1 MTDASPARI
10 PPMAKF
16 RFVTL
21 LCIALGI
28 NATAQ
33 PSEGAVSQNS
43 QAGVEFLEKNRT
55 RDGVITL
62 ANGLQYEV
70 LRRGDGATP
79 ESQDTVVIHFQGT
92 LVDGRVFDTT
102 YVRSSAAMISLND
115 TLAGLSEGLA
125 LMREGAKY
133 HFVLPPD
140 LAYGTEAPNEVIG
153 PNSTLIY
160 EIELLQV
167 LGPVRNIFFAAAR
180 NLEEGQRFL
189 EENGRKPDVIT
200 LDSGLQYK
208 IHRPGNGPLP
218 KKNGRVTVHYA
229 GRFINGAEFDSS
241 YARNETSRFRVNRVI
256 PGWTEALRM
265 MPEGAYWEIYVP
277 AELAYGLK
285 GFPPLVPTNTV
296 LIFTIEM
303 IKAR

>member
-1 MTDASPARI
+1 MARYCFAI
-10 PPMAKF
+10 
-16 RFVTL
+16 T

-28 NATAQ
+28 NAKAQ
-33 PSEGAVSQNS
+33 LSEDAVSQNS
-43 QAGVEFLEKNRT
+43 LAGVEFLEENRA
-55 RDGVITL
+55 REGVITL
-62 ANGLQYEV
+62 ASGLQYEV
-70 LRRGDGATP
+70 LRRGDGDRP
-79 ESQDTVVIHFQGT
+79 ESQNTVVANFRGT
-92 LVDGRVFDTT
+92 LVDGTVFDTT
-102 YVRSSAAMISLND
+102 YVRSTAATISLND

-133 HFVLPPD
+133 RFVLPPE
-140 LAYGTEAPNEVIG
+140 LAYGTDAPDEIIG

-160 EIELLQV
+160 EIELLLV
-167 LGPVRNIFFAAAR
+167 PGPLRNPPTAAER
-180 NLEEGQRFL
+180 NLEEGRRFL
-189 EENGRKPDVIT
+189 EENGRKPDVVT

-218 KKNGRVTVHYA
+218 KKNGSVTVHYA

-241 YARNETSRFRVNRVI
+241 YTRNETSKFRVNRVI

-265 MPEGAYWEIYVP
+265 MPEGAYWEIFVP
-277 AELAYGLK
+277 ADLAYGK
-285 GFPPLVPTNTV
+285 RGSPPAVPPNTA